1 MAQTYCGMGQVNFYL
16 KNYDQAQEAYQQA
29 IAVITASPRAM
40 GIGYILNRARL
51 GLAKCYHQL
60 GITRDA
66 EDQFKA
72 AMPLFTQ
79 KQGYNFNMTWEGSDA
94 HLFYDVASYHAFA
107 NHPQEAL
114 EYLQK
119 AIQCGWADLP
129 TLESDESFGLVREKE
144 EFQKIVQD
152 LKTRKTL

>member
-1 MAQTYCGMGQVNFYL
+1 AQTYCGMGQVNFNL
-16 KNYDQAQEAYQQA
+16 KNYDRALEAYQKA

-66 EDQFKA
+66 RTQFEA
-72 AMPLFTQ
+72 AVPLFTQ
-79 KQGYNFNMTWEGSDA
+79 KQGYNFNMIWEGNDA
-94 HLFYDVASYHAFA
+94 HMFYDAANYHAFA

-119 AIQCGWADLP
+119 AIQCGWADLS
-129 TLESDESFGLVREKE
+129 TLESDDSFALVQDKSK
-144 EFQKIVQD
+144 FQKIVQD
-152 LKTRKTL
+152 LKSRKPLP